1 MQLERVA
8 QQIEQIQRLSSSDE
22 QGDNKIKE
30 MQDSV
35 KTNQKKL
42 LQVQP

>member
-30 MQDSV
+30 MQESV